1 MENNGKGMS
10 IFYGVI
16 GVATLII
23 TIIGATFAYFSASIN
38 SAENAATAQ
47 GATLKL
53 AFDDDASGHK
63 ENLIPIDV
71 TLPEFNTG
79 PFVGAGENDCKDING
94 NFICSVYEFTIEN
107 PSDSPAAQ
115 RVYGSIK
122 PSVNTFSNFKIAVFK
137 GTIAQ
142 VKANTRSQQITRS
155 VVDCTSAEVEKNFN
169 HKTQICKTRAQK
181 FVTDGLAPEGTAVT
195 VGQDFTWTEKVGFD
209 VDGTAITDYT
219 TDYNK
224 ETDAN
229 KTYTTNAA
237 DAERKHVIANKGDL
251 VLSAVDAP
259 EGGTINVPAWEQVL
273 DKGEKMTYT
282 IVMWIPE
289 TGTNQQGDQG
299 KSFAAGVYFTTE
311 GSGTGV
317 TGVLSTTSK

>member
-23 TIIGATFAYFSASIN
+23 TIIGATFAYFSASTN

-47 GATLKL
+47 GAVLKL

-71 TLPEFNTG
+71 TLPEFNNG

-115 RVYGSIK
+115 RIYGSIK
-122 PSVNTFSNFKIAVFK
+122 PSINSFSNFKIAVFK
-137 GTIAQ
+137 GTIAD
-142 VKANTRSQQITRS
+142 VRANERTQEFERT
-155 VVDCTSAEVEKNFN
+155 VVDCDQPTWNEKTFD
-169 HKTQICKTRAQK
+169 HKTQICLSRAKTIDSDTT
-181 FVTDGLAPEGTAVT
+181 VTA
-195 VGQDFTWTEKVGFD
+195 GQTFTWTEKVGFD
-209 VDGTAITDYT
+209 VDGTAIEEYTEDYENPLDKNIT
-219 TDYNK
+219 FTKNED
-224 ETDAN
+224 DAI
-229 KTYTTNAA
+229 
-237 DAERKHVIANKGDL
+237 RKHVIANKGDL
-251 VLSAVDAP
+251 VLTATSAA
-259 EGGTINVPAWEQVL
+259 EGSTITVPAWEQVL

-289 TGTNQQGDQG
+289 TGTNQKDDQG